1 MFRSLKWLKNTHSLV
16 EEYTACK
23 RHGKTSSWWPLIKM
37 MMMILMMMAMVMIL
51 MTIMVLI
58 TMMTHDKSHDNDDN
72 GERVNL
78 WRNEIGRPN
87 HPTAWK
93 LEVSKLKQILW
104 VKICEYNIQNYY
116 DPQHLT
122 CFKKCECVCLS
133 SYQTYKITCAC
144 INKDQV
150 LFVVP
155 NFLFKIC

>member
-23 RHGKTSSWWPLIKM
+23 RHGETSSWWPLIKM

-58 TMMTHDKSHDNDDN
+58 TMMTHDNSHNNDDN

-104 VKICEYNIQNYY
+104 VKHTKLLWSTTSDLLQKVWMCMFILVLNIQN
-116 DPQHLT
+116 HL
-122 CFKKCECVCLS
+122 CLHKQRS
-133 SYQTYKITCAC
+133 GTFCCT
-144 INKDQV
+144 
-150 LFVVP
+150 
-155 NFLFKIC
+155 

>member
-16 EEYTACK
+16 EENTACK
-23 RHGKTSSWWPLIKM
+23 RHSKTSSWWPLIKM

-58 TMMTHDKSHDNDDN
+58 TMMTHDNSHDNDDN

-87 HPTAWK
+87 HTTAWK

-104 VKICEYNIQNYY
+104 VKIYESNIQNY
-116 DPQHLT
+116 LLASKRRT
-122 CFKKCECVCLS
+122 IML
-133 SYQTYKITCAC
+133 
-144 INKDQV
+144 INVYVYFRIRYIK
-150 LFVVP
+150 LLVP
-155 NFLFKIC
+155 AKTKVKYFLLYLIFFF